1 MDKSSR
7 TVVAAV
13 RNYSYDRTSVRHAF
27 QNLLDKME
35 PSLPS
40 VIKSGDRVLV
50 KPFLHYGPHSN
61 FSSRA
66 VSHPEVVAAVI
77 EALKDCGALVL
88 LGDEGSK
95 KLRNESVP
103 LEKQWIHDLAKTS
116 GATLVSFAKT
126 GARHIRSGQHFP
138 RHYLITRAVL
148 DVDHVVSCANFQPH
162 YILGMSGAVKNMFN
176 AVVGTRQA
184 HLHELFPNPKDLA
197 RIIVDVCA
205 VTRPSISFLDL
216 TSVRDPISKGSLQP
230 VGLLLAGVD
239 PVALDAVAVRAVG
252 WEGNTIPTI
261 TLGEKHGLG
270 CADLKRIKLSG
281 LDWTELQT
289 IRLAYVPTLVAQPDG
304 LYDRITRIVNKTVM
318 RPRPMITK
326 ESCTR
331 CSDCQQICPVQAI
344 YQTLDGAFS
353 IKKLDCAD
361 CHVCINACEH
371 DAIELQHVGIGKVVR
386 RLMNRPKAPR

>member
-1 MDKSSR
+1 MDK
-7 TVVAAV
+7 TFVPVIAAA
-13 RNYSYDRTSVRHAF
+13 RNYSYDRSSVRHAF

-66 VSHPEVVAAVI
+66 VSHPEVVAALI
-77 EALKDCGALVL
+77 EALKDCGALVM

-126 GARHIRSGQHFP
+126 GARHIRSSQHFP
-138 RHYLITRAVL
+138 RHYLITSAVL

-162 YILGMSGAVKNMFN
+162 YVLGMSGAVKNMFN
-176 AVVGTRQA
+176 SVVGNRQN
-184 HLHELFPNPKDLA
+184 HLHELFPNPEDLA

-205 VTRPSISFLDL
+205 VTKPSISFLDL
-216 TSVRDPISKGSLQP
+216 TSVQDPISKGSLQS
-230 VGLLLAGVD
+230 VGLILAGLD
-239 PVALDAVAVRAVG
+239 PVALDAVAVHAVG
-252 WEGNTIPTI
+252 WEGSIIPTI
-261 TLGEKHGLG
+261 TLGEKYGLG
-270 CADLKRIKLSG
+270 CANLKRIKLSG

-289 IRLAYVPTLVAQPDG
+289 IRLDPVPTLVHQADS
-304 LYDRITRIVNKTVM
+304 LYDRITRIINKTVM
-318 RPRPMITK
+318 RPRPIITRG
-326 ESCTR
+326 SCTG
-331 CSDCQQICPVQAI
+331 CGDCQQICPVQAI
-344 YQTLDGAFS
+344 HQTLDGAFM
-353 IKKLDCAD
+353 INKLDCAD
-361 CHVCINACEH
+361 CHICINCCEH
-371 DAIELQHVGIGKVVR
+371 DAIELQHLGIRKVVR
-386 RLMNRPKAPR
+386 RLVKRPKASR